1 MTAGPRVVLGMPVYN
16 RPDALAEALESVLGQ
31 TYRDFA
37 LVILDDTPSDA
48 TAEVVKRYCH
58 LDPRI
63 TYERNP
69 VRLGMIANWRKCFDR
84 GRALYPGSEYFAWL
98 SDHDAWHPRW
108 LEVLHAELGRDRNLV
123 LVYPCTVRTL
133 TNAPPT
139 LNRSF
144 ETVGVVRPEDR
155 LRLSA
160 SSMTAGNMIYGLF
173 RASALERAGVFR
185 SVLMPDRQVLLEL
198 ALYGQFKQ
206 VRYALWYREIGRGF
220 SSRRQRAAFFPR
232 GAPLYTYL
240 PTHLT
245 HFGTLL
251 WDFSVRGRGRP
262 TFGRLTGFRYACL
275 QLSSS
280 LKRELKK
287 LKAAFRA
294 GAGPGAIGQH
304 VSSGFSASGHRVRQ
318 PE

>member
-1 MTAGPRVVLGMPVYN
+1 MNSGPRVVLGMPAYN

-37 LVILDDTPSDA
+37 LVILDDTSSDA
-48 TAEVVKRYCH
+48 TAAIVKKYRH

-63 TYERNP
+63 TYEQNP

-84 GRALYPGSEYFAWL
+84 GRALHPGSEYFAWI

-108 LEVLHAELGRDRNLV
+108 LEVLQAELGRDPNLV

-133 TNAPPT
+133 ANAPPT

-144 ETVGVVRPEDR
+144 ETFGVAKPADR

-160 SSMTAGNMIYGLF
+160 TRMTAGNMIYGLF

-185 SVLMPDRQVLLEL
+185 PVLMPDRQVLLEL
-198 ALYGQFKQ
+198 ALFGQFKQ
-206 VRYALWYREIGRGF
+206 VRDALWYREIGRGF
-220 SSRRQRAAFFPR
+220 SFKRQRAAFFPR

-245 HFGTLL
+245 HFCMLV
-251 WDFSVRGRGRP
+251 WDLSVHGRGRP

-275 QLSSS
+275 QLYFSII
-280 LKRELKK
+280 RELKK
-287 LKAAFRA
+287 LKATWREV
-294 GAGPGAIGQH
+294 AGPVAAGQR
-304 VSSGFSASGHRVRQ
+304 VSSGFSASGRRLRQ
-318 PE
+318 TE